1 MASSNE
7 HGFGLIE
14 VLVVI
19 VIVGVLA
26 GIALPHYVDTRG
38 RGLDAKV
45 VAAVRHVATGQ
56 ESYYAN
62 RQHYTTALDDLE
74 GLVPADVE
82 ITVAAG
88 NSGDIESSFRIVGT
102 ANGAPHTYTWVSD
115 PPPGE
120 PHMTVD

>member
-19 VIVGVLA
+19 VIIGVLA
-26 GIALPHYVDTRG
+26 GIAIPHFADTRG
-38 RGLDAKV
+38 RGLDARV
-45 VAAVRHVATGQ
+45 ESAVRHVATGQ

-62 RQHYTTALDDLE
+62 RQRYTTVLDELD
-74 GLVPADVE
+74 GLVPAGVV
-82 ITVAAG
+82 ITVEAG
-88 NSGDIESSFRIVGT
+88 NSGDIQSSFRIVGST
-102 ANGAPHTYTWVSD
+102 AGALHSYAWVSD

-120 PHMTVD
+120 PHMTAD

>member
-19 VIVGVLA
+19 AIIGVLA
-26 GIALPHYVDTRG
+26 GIALPHYVDTRA
-38 RGLDAKV
+38 RGLDARV
-45 VAAVRHVATGQ
+45 ESAVRHVATGE

-62 RQHYTTALDDLE
+62 RQRYTAALDDLD
-74 GLVPADVE
+74 GLVPGGVVVSVE
-82 ITVAAG
+82 AG
-88 NSGDIESSFRIVGT
+88 NSGDIQTSFRVIGSVE
-102 ANGAPHTYTWVSD
+102 GALHSFAWVSD

-120 PHMTVD
+120 PHMTAN